1 MYSAQYYTFYVA
13 EIVLRG
19 IIIALITAI
28 LWADMAFAG
37 MSIAVDGL
45 KLSVAWEDNRSVEA
59 LENLAPLT
67 VKMSAYGGF
76 EQVGRIGRSL
86 PRDDVRITTEPG
98 DIVLY
103 AGNQIVIFY
112 GSNTWEY
119 TRLGHATEKSE
130 AELAEILGKPGVTL
144 TISAD

>member
-1 MYSAQYYTFYVA
+1 M
-13 EIVLRG
+13 RG
-19 IIIALITAI
+19 IIIALIGAV
-28 LWADMAFAG
+28 LWTDAAFAG
-37 MSIAVDGL
+37 MSISVDGVNL
-45 KLSVAWEDNRSVEA
+45 PVEWESNGSVEA
-59 LENLAPLT
+59 LRNLAPLT

-86 PRDDVRITTEPG
+86 PRDDVRITTKPG

-119 TRLGHATEKSE
+119 TRLGHVSGKSE
-130 AELAEILGKPGVTL
+130 AELAEILGKNGVTL

>member
-1 MYSAQYYTFYVA
+1 M
-13 EIVLRG
+13 RG
-19 IIIALITAI
+19 IIIALIAAV
-28 LWADMAFAG
+28 LWADAAFAG
-37 MSIAVDGL
+37 MSIAVDGVNL
-45 KLSVAWEDNRSVEA
+45 PVEWESNESVEA
-59 LENLAPLT
+59 LRNLAPLT

-86 PRDDVRITTEPG
+86 PRDDVRITTKPG

-119 TRLGHATEKSE
+119 TRLGHATGKSE

>member
-1 MYSAQYYTFYVA
+1 MVA
-13 EIVLRG
+13 AV
-19 IIIALITAI
+19 
-28 LWADMAFAG
+28 LWAEAAFAG
-37 MSIAVDGL
+37 MSISVDGVNL
-45 KLSVAWEDNRSVEA
+45 PVEWESNRSVEA
-59 LENLAPLT
+59 LRDISPLT

-86 PRDDVRITTEPG
+86 PRDDVRITTRPG

-119 TRLGHATEKSE
+119 TRLGHVDGKSE
-130 AELAEILGKPGVTL
+130 AELAEILGKNGVTL

>member
-1 MYSAQYYTFYVA
+1 M
-13 EIVLRG
+13 RG
-19 IIIALITAI
+19 IIIALMLTM
-28 LWADMAFAG
+28 LWSDAAFAE
-37 MSIAVDGL
+37 MSVSVDGVNL
-45 KLSVAWEDNRSVEA
+45 PVEWESNKSVEA
-59 LENLAPLT
+59 MRKLAPLT

-76 EQVGRIGRSL
+76 EQVGRIGRTL
-86 PRDDVRITTEPG
+86 PRNDVRITTSAG

-119 TRLGHATEKSE
+119 TRLGHITGKSE
-130 AELAEILGKPGVTL
+130 AELAEILGKNGVTL

>member
-1 MYSAQYYTFYVA
+1 M
-13 EIVLRG
+13 RG
-19 IIIALITAI
+19 IIIALIAAF
-28 LWADMAFAG
+28 LWADAAFAG
-37 MSIAVDGL
+37 MSVSVDGVNL
-45 KLSVAWEDNRSVEA
+45 PIEWEDNRSVEA
-59 LENLAPLT
+59 LRNLAPLT
-67 VKMSAYGGF
+67 VKMSSYGGF

-112 GSNTWEY
+112 GTNTWEY
-119 TRLGHATEKSE
+119 TRLGHVIGKSE
-130 AELAEILGKPGVTL
+130 AELTEILGKNGVTL

>member
-1 MYSAQYYTFYVA
+1 M
-13 EIVLRG
+13 RG
-19 IIIALITAI
+19 IMIALIAAV
-28 LWADMAFAG
+28 LWTDAAFAG
-37 MSIAVDGL
+37 MSIAVDGVNL
-45 KLSVAWEDNRSVEA
+45 PVEWESNESVEA
-59 LENLAPLT
+59 LKGIAPLT

-103 AGNQIVIFY
+103 SGNQIVIFY

-119 TRLGHATEKSE
+119 TRLGHVIGKSE
-130 AELAEILGKPGVTL
+130 AELAEILGKNGVTL

>member
-1 MYSAQYYTFYVA
+1 MLTM
-13 EIVLRG
+13 
-19 IIIALITAI
+19 
-28 LWADMAFAG
+28 LWSDAAFAE
-37 MSIAVDGL
+37 MSVSVDGVNL
-45 KLSVAWEDNRSVEA
+45 PVEWESNKSVEA
-59 LENLAPLT
+59 MRKLAPLT

-86 PRDDVRITTEPG
+86 PRDDVRITTRPG

-119 TRLGHATEKSE
+119 TRLGHVSGKSE
-130 AELAEILGKPGVTL
+130 AELAEILGKNGVTL

>member
-1 MYSAQYYTFYVA
+1 M
-13 EIVLRG
+13 RG
-19 IIIALITAI
+19 IIFIAVMVMTL
-28 LWADMAFAG
+28 AFASEAFCG
-37 MSIAVDGL
+37 EMEIMIDGVNIPVEWENNESVNAL
-45 KLSVAWEDNRSVEA
+45 K
-59 LENLAPLT
+59 NLAPLT
-67 VKMSAYGGF
+67 VEMSAYGGF

-86 PRDDVRITTEPG
+86 PRDDVRITTKPG

-119 TRLGHATEKSE
+119 TRLGHVSGKSE
-130 AELAEILGKPGVTL
+130 AELAEILGKNGVTL